1 MSKIIFNKKFNLKNG
16 IEKKIEVYNNGEII
30 LYFQN
35 KNGIEEVSFTHIDSL
50 IRIFRESK
58 AKTIQ

>member
-50 IRIFRESK
+50 I
-58 AKTIQ
+58 